1 MLIPWDALP
10 ADTLD
15 SVIEEFASREGTDYG
30 HHEYSLADKVE
41 HVREQL
47 KRREA
52 WIDFDPDSETLD
64 IRLSDQHPPPAW

>member
-10 ADTLD
+10 PDTLD
-15 SVIEEFASREGTDYG
+15 SVIEEFVSREGTDYG
-30 HHEYSLADKVE
+30 QYEYSLADKVA

-52 WIDFDPDSETLD
+52 WIDFDPDTETLD
-64 IRLSDQHPPPAW
+64 IRLSAQYPPPAE

>member
-10 ADTLD
+10 ADTLE
-15 SVIEEFASREGTDYG
+15 SVIEEFVSREGTDYG
-30 HHEYSLADKVE
+30 QHEYSLADKVF

-52 WIDFDPDSETLD
+52 WIDFDPDTESLD
-64 IRLSDQHPPPAW
+64 IRLSAQTPPPAS